1 MVPFSNS
8 RERKSF
14 RFFAQFRT
22 ESMSDSRLKYVY
34 VKIAENLGFHNSDAV
49 EDWALKLDH
58 DDIAKLQSFFE
69 ADGPPAVFFYTFER
83 DPLRI
88 KVSIDPREYPG
99 EVCQFVPYVLR
110 VDCDKNGVTQT
121 NIDSSI
127 VCGVVIGDP
136 VESFYRVFSDTYS
149 QAVKTTLEQSEED
162 FDRKE
167 ATILL
172 KSIERKSETV
182 AASVFSTKKAIKFE
196 MPSSMFDVTTDSS
209 SILAASRDDQITS
222 KFAMQCQQWCRQIQN
237 LLSITEQVRQED
249 ETSGPRAEMDYWRE
263 RMSIFS
269 SLVESLKEDEMH
281 TVISVLK
288 AAKHPII
295 TLWNELDIKITE
307 SSNEAKDNVKFLT
320 SLEKYTEMFY
330 VLDPPECEELIPGLI
345 TSVSMV
351 HNISRYYR
359 TPHRICTFLKKVTNQ
374 MINRCWSYIQ
384 QDGLL
389 YEQDRLKLI
398 EKFNSCIQLNQTYQR
413 IYEGTMKKKVPNQND
428 KGGSE
433 RELRTHFIIFGK
445 FDAFA
450 NRCKTLVELF
460 TTIDQFHNLK
470 NCQVEGMAA
479 IVSNFIENVD
489 FTVRCKDSIM
499 LDPRNHAFDDQFKAF
514 KDQCAEKDKQ
524 IRKIISD
531 AFQVTQT
538 VKDAIDL
545 HETLRETMT
554 RDEGKAELDVWFKT
568 TLQRFEEDVTNVR
581 TWFTQQADNPPVPK
595 NMPPLAGKIAWVRQ
609 LINRINGPMEIFSKY
624 DESFLRKISPS
635 YNKALY
641 HFMSYE
647 NKKYHE
653 FTEAANLL
661 KKEMQNTLL
670 KMDPTTH
677 ALAINFSLD
686 VLKVFQEAAVLK
698 RLGFE
703 LPEGFE
709 PLLAREQQLK
719 IARAELSNLVVRY
732 DNIINMIDETFAD
745 LFYDAKNQLDEAI
758 APAGKTLTWTSL
770 SLDSFITDLKSKI
783 SLFEE
788 ALNKVND
795 IRTFS
800 INKALKE
807 ISESRLLPQFTEP
820 FTDSQEFIDKAKAD
834 AEEAVTHIH
843 ARIQVIISGVCDILR
858 IISTVSKIGAI
869 DEDGNEH
876 VFELRESEHM
886 LVIWIHA
893 VFVLVKTYIGMTNRA
908 VINMFRHSI
917 QDLINY
923 LKSDNP
929 SLPTLFST
937 ELKPTLPELT
947 IFPNMA
953 SLQQTLN
960 EVVRAMLRATRNIKT
975 WPVVVFEPT
984 LHQEKEIQQQQ
995 ENKSREEEDDLLP
1008 ASSAD
1013 YQPKDYFNY
1022 LTRENIAIATI
1033 ISVTN
1038 QMFHFDPL
1046 LKDYFNNFKRYTFLW
1061 DSDIDAQFE
1070 EFEAKNPTIRDIKE
1084 KMDKFLILENSI
1096 EEMDPK
1102 SRIGPIL
1109 INCDSVKVA
1118 LMAEAKKWKQKYG
1131 DLLNKIGRNDMMKL
1145 INFMDKMKN
1154 SLSKGISQLEDLRS
1168 AMEALK
1174 KVRNMA
1180 AKFDIKMTPI
1190 EESYQLLSKYNVV
1203 VPQEEL
1209 EQFEGLTYNWNKL
1222 KELEKQQQEILQ
1234 KVSPSFK
1241 NQVVEGMDQ
1250 FLVDFKLFLKQYHE
1264 EGPMAPGLSPSEAS
1278 ERLKIFQHQFDGFQ
1292 KRWTTFSG
1300 GQELFGL
1307 PRTELPELAELA
1319 KQLRCLNQLYGLY
1332 NEVNAYTR
1340 GIRDVLWVDVKF
1352 NEIEPTMT
1360 EFQSKARRLPNEMKT
1375 WQAYIDLQNKI
1386 DNFVDVMVVLEALSN
1401 PAVQECHWKQIIEIT
1416 GCELDIDPDVFRL
1429 GHVFDAGLL
1438 DHKEDIHDICN
1449 AAEHEAKILSKLHE
1463 IELDWQTTE
1472 FTFANFKDMK
1482 DILLKGAETNE
1493 IVTKIED
1500 SIVALSTLNSNRFV
1514 GRFKKEVELWMKKLT
1529 TSSTVINEW
1538 LQVQSMWIYLEAVFS
1553 GGDIA
1558 KYMTHETKAFSQI
1571 NKNWMTVMK
1580 NANDIK
1586 NVIAVCYGDEG
1597 LQKLFVHLL
1606 EQLQKCQKALA
1617 GYIEKKRAAF
1627 PRFYFVSDP
1636 VILEILGQASNPQ
1649 AIQPH
1654 LQSIFANL
1662 VHLDFDSLQYNKI
1675 LKMRSDE
1682 GEQVAFSIPFL
1693 AQGNVE
1699 VWLND
1704 LVTRMR
1710 QTVRDI
1716 CTDMGQKIFQS
1727 TTQDWVFGD
1736 FPKQILLLQMM
1747 LWWTYRTE
1755 EALTRASAKNRK
1767 AMNECLN
1774 EFDTRFR
1781 ELIKIAGSLDKG
1793 NKLVSLHIEVL
1804 ITLFLHNLDIF
1815 KQLVASGINNPR
1827 HFDWQKQMRYYWQV
1841 DGRKCI
1847 VSITDVDREYSYE
1860 YLGCTSRLVITP
1872 LTDRC
1877 YITLAQAL
1885 GLSMGGAPAGPAGTG
1900 KTETVKDMSK
1910 AIGIMCVVFNC
1921 SDQMNYQALGRIF
1934 RGLAQSGVWGDFD
1947 EFNRIELDV
1956 LSVAAQQIACVFNAC
1971 RERLRIFR
1979 FTDGSMVEL
1988 DNRVAIFITMNPG
2001 YAGRQELP
2009 ENLKIQF
2016 RMVAMMVPDKRLIMK
2031 VKLASSG
2038 FAEYEMLSDKFSLL
2052 YTLCSEQLSKQVH
2065 YDWGLRNILSVLRF
2079 SKEVR
2084 AQNPTM
2090 DESKLL
2096 KKVLKNMNLSKLVD
2110 DDEPLYSALLTD
2122 VFPNTELDETTNED
2136 IKRAIIHNAK
2146 ESNLDPFPEWLTKV
2160 MQLFE
2165 TCEVRHGIMILGHSG
2180 TGKSAII
2187 NTLIKALSDDRGPHR
2202 LLKMNPKAITSS
2214 QMFGI
2219 LDPSSNDW
2227 TDGIF
2232 SSLWRFACKK
2242 TNENVWIELDGPVDA
2257 IWIENLNSVLDDNKT
2272 LTLANGDRLPMPN
2285 SVKLLFEMSSLDN
2298 ASPATVSRAG
2308 MIYVPSHVLKWGPIA
2323 QSWISKADFKPIQQ
2337 VFPDLISHFDNV
2349 FTYVL
2354 ENLQLVMRTS
2364 QVHIITT
2371 ILHIFESLISTRDND
2386 GYLKLN
2392 ITEPELLMKL
2402 IIFSVMWSFGGFLD
2416 GEGRAKLSQFLCNEY
2431 QLPDNI
2437 PKDQLFNFMVDKN
2450 TGEWVNW
2457 EDRLEPYIYPK
2468 GDVPEFATILVPTID
2483 NIRIEYLLSLLAHG
2497 GRSVLLIGD
2506 SGTAKTATINTF
2518 LESFNKDQWVTKTF
2532 NFSSATTPLLF
2543 QTSIESIIEKTIG
2556 TTFGPVGGKKM
2567 EVFID
2572 DISMPQINEWGDQV
2586 TNEIVRQLMEDG
2598 GFYSLEKP
2606 GEFLTI
2612 IRTQFLAAMATPGG
2626 GRNDI
2631 PDRLKRHFSVFN
2643 CIMPDSASINRI
2655 YSTIIDGY
2663 FIPERGFNPQTINTT
2678 SNIVRATYEVWS
2690 QTKAKMLPTPT
2701 KFHYVFNLRDL
2712 SRIVQGIIQVTQQSC
2727 NSPEQVVSL
2736 WANECF
2742 RVIPDKFI
2750 SQEDKDWFAS
2760 TIVKIGTEV
2769 FGTQYEQIL
2778 TDAPNALFCSFMTD
2792 IDYSQYEDV
2801 EESKIPRIYEEVSS
2815 FDALSARCME
2825 FMREHNSKPTT
2836 KGKKLD
2842 LVLFEDAMNHLVRIS
2857 RIIGMPRGNAMLVG
2871 VGGSGKQSLTRL
2883 ASTILGYQTFQITPG
2898 RTYSTNDFLADL
2910 RELYKRAGVLNKPIT
2925 FIFTDNEVKEESFLE
2940 YVNNMLTTGEIA
2952 NLFTRDNYEALMS
2965 DMRAIFAKEV
2975 RNAVD
2980 TDENVWNYF
2989 IDRVKHNLHVVL
3001 CFSPVGEQF
3010 RKRNLKFPG
3019 LFNGCTIDWFTHWP
3033 REGLVSVAKS
3043 FVQPLDIV
3051 TQVSDLKDRLAECF
3065 ADIHESVHD
3074 GCEDY
3079 FSRFRRRTFV
3089 TPKSYLSFLSSF
3101 KSLYFTQLSKIQGD
3115 ASRMK
3120 EGLEKIR
3127 EAKDQVAVMK
3137 GKLIEQ
3143 ENQLHIA
3150 QQNAEQMLEG
3160 LTIKRNEAEQ
3170 QRQEVQLVKEEQQRE
3185 ADAIKKIQE
3194 EAQHELELAEPALQ
3208 RATEALDSIKASDI
3222 VEIAGYAMPAYLI
3235 KRIIDGVLILRY
3247 MKLDPYVPESYEFK
3261 SPNGPIQCPS
3271 IAPSWQ
3277 YGQPMMKSNDF
3288 LKSLSGYNL
3297 EFINEEICD
3306 LLQPYLSMIDF
3317 NPQCAALASNAAAG
3331 LCSWVRNMV
3340 EYHQVEKVVRP
3351 KKLAAS
3357 IAQANLLR
3365 AQAELAKIEEQ
3376 LAEKEQQLATLQK
3389 SYDEAIAEQHR
3400 FKQLAEGT
3408 QKKLQSAQALIDAL
3422 SGEKGRW
3429 ETEAEQLNDMIF
3441 KTVGNA
3447 TLGAAFNSYCGM
3459 FNHTMRRMFLND
3471 KWPQLLGSNYIPSD
3485 TNIDI
3490 IALFANEATLDQW
3503 QLQGLP
3509 SDELSRQNGVIC
3521 TNAPTY
3527 PLLIDPQG
3535 QAHKWI
3541 TNRHKADGLIITSF
3555 DNRYFKTH
3563 VENALQEGKPLLIED
3578 CGEEIDPLLDNVLAK
3593 NYIQAGRLVQVSLAG
3608 REVIISDGFKMY
3620 FTTKLANPHFAPET
3634 FAKTAVIEFSV
3645 TQFGLEEQLLNLV
3658 ILREKENLENERQRL
3673 LEQVASLRKTLLD
3686 LENLLLEQLRS
3697 SQGNLLE
3704 NTTLITTLASTKQ
3717 KSQEN
3722 KESLASAMETNQK
3735 INKSREDYRPVAV
3748 RGAVIYFLI
3757 QEMSLVNP
3765 MYQVSLNQFL
3775 GKFYESIETAE
3786 KDNFPAKRI
3795 ENIIKKL
3802 TYTCWSYIIR
3812 GLYEKDKLLFC
3823 LQLALKIEISL
3834 DRLDTNSDTS
3844 GITFNDYQI
3853 YIKAGAALPPG
3864 AASNVQE
3871 SFGEMFDPIR
3881 DNLIALSQV
3890 SSLRGIL
3897 NYISTSQSDWA
3908 KLLTSPTPE
3917 QDQLPV
3923 FSPAKDSDIKP
3934 FQKAV
3939 IIRCLRP
3946 DRAIF
3951 ASMKYI
3957 GEFLGEEY
3965 NEYPSVSLDNIAAE
3979 AGNSSPV
3986 IFLLSPGSDPTPL
3999 IEEAARKA
4007 KKELNT
4013 VSMGQGRE
4021 EFAENFIN
4029 QSKHKGEWVLLQNC
4043 HLGLR
4048 YMETLFEMYK
4058 ADTLAGSQAKKE
4070 SEEEN
4075 KDGEVKKKQP
4085 EKQVTSNKPQVTH
4098 EDYRLWITT
4107 EVHPKFPISLLQLSL
4122 KLTNEP
4128 PAGAKASMKRTISSI
4143 SQQTIDTVELPEWRR
4158 LIYVLAFFN
4167 TTVQERR
4174 KFGPLGWAIPYEF
4187 NHSDFTASLAFM
4199 CGQIV
4204 DAQLKGQ
4211 NKGYDQ
4217 SFWQTVRYG
4226 VCEIHYGGRVTDELD
4241 RRLIKTIGEIYFDNS
4256 KIVQDEHKAT
4266 LAFDSRGEYT
4276 IIDCNQVNAY
4286 IQHINSMP
4294 SHDPPD
4300 VFGLHPLADVKLRRD
4315 QANEIFQ
4322 KIIDIQPKESAVGGM
4337 TREDLVLQKIKEL
4350 LPGVPQDFSMDR
4362 VRSLVYSR
4370 GSKPLDICCKQEI
4383 ERMQIVL
4390 TTLRTTLTDLE
4401 LAIDGSIVMNDQLYN
4416 SMNSIYDERIPDHWK
4431 KISWPAENLKDW
4443 FEQVKLRY
4451 DQYAKWIEN
4460 GRLDSF
4466 WLGGMF
4472 NPGGFL
4478 TSLRQSTCRVHSW
4491 SLNDTFLQSE
4501 VQSLAKGLNPSDKD
4515 KDGPKEFVYLRGLF
4529 LEGARWGKGMTSNQ
4543 QSAWGLT
4550 ELQTSTGRGKQG
4562 GKPVTDLRN
4571 EMPLIKV
4578 WAVKRDQKNKEAL
4591 FSTTSDTYV
4600 CPVYKNSNRTDLNYV
4615 FDIPLKSLNSN
4626 IKAKHWVLRGVCLTT
4641 L

>member
-1 MVPFSNS
+1 
-8 RERKSF
+8 
-14 RFFAQFRT
+14 
-22 ESMSDSRLKYVY
+22 MSDSRLKYIY
-34 VKIAENLGFHNSDAV
+34 SKIAENLGFTKADPV
-49 EDWALKLDH
+49 EDWAM
-58 DDIAKLQSFFE
+58 KLQQNDLSKITSFFE
-69 ADGPPAVFFYTFER
+69 ADGPPAVFFYTLSR
-83 DPLRI
+83 DPLRM
-88 KVSIDPREYPG
+88 KVSIDPQEYPG
-99 EVCQFVPYVLR
+99 ENCIFVPYILR
-110 VDCDKNGVTQT
+110 IESDKNGVSQS
-121 NIDSSI
+121 NIDSTI
-127 VCGVVIGDP
+127 VCGVVHGDP
-136 VESFYRVFSDTYS
+136 VESFYRMFTDTYLP
-149 QAVKTTLEQSEED
+149 AVQTTLDQSEEN

-167 ATILL
+167 ANILL

-182 AASVFSTKKAIKFE
+182 AASVFSTKKAIQFE
-196 MPSSMFDVTTDSS
+196 PPQSMFDVTTDSS
-209 SILAASRDDQITS
+209 SILAASRDDSITS
-222 KFAMQCQQWCRQIQN
+222 KFSMQCKVWCTQIQN
-237 LLSITEQVRQED
+237 LLSVTEQVRQED

-269 SLVESLKEDEMH
+269 SLVDSLKGDEMH

-288 AAKHPII
+288 AAKHPVL
-295 TLWNELDIKITE
+295 TLWNDLDCKITE
-307 SSNEAKDNVKFLT
+307 SANEAKDNVKFLS

-330 VLDPPECEELIPGLI
+330 ALDPPECEDLIPGLI

-374 MINRCWSYIQ
+374 MINRCCSYIQ
-384 QDGLL
+384 MGGLL
-389 YEQDRLKLI
+389 YEQERQQLI
-398 EKFNSCIQLNQTYQR
+398 DKFNACIKLNQTYQR
-413 IYEGTMKKKVPNQND
+413 IYDGTMKKKVPNQTD

-445 FDAFA
+445 FDAFS
-450 NRCKTLVELF
+450 NRCKVLVDLF
-460 TTIDQFHNLK
+460 STIDQFHNLK
-470 NCQVEGMAA
+470 NCKVEGMAS
-479 IVSNFIENVD
+479 IVANFIENVD

-499 LDPRNHAFDDQFKAF
+499 LDPRNKYFDEQFRIF
-514 KDQCAEKDKQ
+514 KEQCGEKDKQ
-524 IRKIISD
+524 IRKLLAN

-538 VKDAIDL
+538 VKEAIEL

-554 RDEGKAELDVWFKT
+554 REEGKLELDIWFKK

-581 TWFTQQADNPPVPK
+581 TWFTQQADNPPIPK
-595 NMPPLAGKIAWVRQ
+595 NMPPLAGKITWIRQ
-609 LINRINGPMEIFSKY
+609 LISRINEPMNIFTKY
-624 DESFLRKISPS
+624 DESYLKRISTS

-641 HFMSYE
+641 HFMLYE
-647 NKKYHE
+647 TKKYNE
-653 FTEAANLL
+653 FTDAANAL

-670 KMDPTTH
+670 KMDPNTH
-677 ALAINFSLD
+677 TLSVNFSLD
-686 VLKVFQEAAVLK
+686 VMRVFQEAAVLK

-703 LPEGFE
+703 LPEGFDTF
-709 PLLAREQQLK
+709 LAREHQLK
-719 IARAELSNLVVRY
+719 VVRAELSNLVVRY
-732 DNIINMIDETFAD
+732 DNILYMISESFED
-745 LFYDAKNQLDEAI
+745 LFSDAKNQLDEVI

-770 SLDSFITDLKSKI
+770 SLDQFINSVKSKI
-783 SLFEE
+783 VLLEE

-795 IRTFS
+795 IRIFS

-807 ISESRLLPQFTEP
+807 ITDSRLLPTFDQT
-820 FTDSQEFIDKAKAD
+820 FTDSQELIDKAKLD
-834 AEEAVTHIH
+834 SEEEVKHIH
-843 ARIQVIISGVCDILR
+843 ARIQVIISGVCEILR
-858 IISTVSKIGAI
+858 IISTVSNIGVLT
-869 DEDGNEH
+869 EDDNEH
-876 VFELRESEHM
+876 IFELREAEHM
-886 LVIWIHA
+886 MVVWTHP
-893 VFVLVKTYIGMTNRA
+893 VFTLFRTYTGMTNRA
-908 VINMFRHSI
+908 VTNMLRYSI
-917 QDLINY
+917 KDFVDLLLAKNQTI
-923 LKSDNP
+923 
-929 SLPTLFST
+929 PTLFAS
-937 ELKPTLPELT
+937 ELKPTVPDLS
-947 IFPNMA
+947 IYPNLDN
-953 SLQQTLN
+953 LQQTLN
-960 EVVRAMLRATRNIKT
+960 EVVRAMLRSTKKIAT
-975 WPVVVFEPT
+975 WPLTVFEPS
-984 LHQEKEIQQQQ
+984 LHQEQQIEPQQDKPGDQQ
-995 ENKSREEEDDLLP
+995 EEDELLP
-1008 ASSAD
+1008 ANSQD
-1013 YQPKDYFNY
+1013 YRPRDYFNY
-1022 LTRENIAIATI
+1022 LSRDNTAIAML

-1038 QMFHFDPL
+1038 KMHHFDPMI
-1046 LKDYFNNFKRYTFLW
+1046 KNYIDNFKKLTFLW
-1061 DSDIDAQFE
+1061 DSDFDVQFE
-1070 EFEAKNPTIRDIKE
+1070 EFEAKNPTIREIKE
-1084 KMDKFLILENSI
+1084 KMEKFLTLENTI
-1096 EEMDPK
+1096 EEMEPK

-1109 INCDSVKVA
+1109 MNCESVKTA

-1145 INFMDKMKN
+1145 SEFMEKMKN
-1154 SLSKGISQLEDLRS
+1154 NLSKGITQLEDLRS
-1168 AMEALK
+1168 AMESLK

-1180 AKFDIKMTPI
+1180 AKFEIKMAPI
-1190 EESYQLLSKYNVV
+1190 EESYQLLAKYNVV
-1203 VPQEEL
+1203 VPQEEI

-1222 KELEKQQQEILQ
+1222 QELEHQQQEILQ

-1241 NQVVEGMDQ
+1241 NQVVEGMEQ
-1250 FLVDFKLFLKQYHE
+1250 FLVDFQLFLKQYHN
-1264 EGPMAPGLSPSEAS
+1264 EGPMSPGLSPSDAS
-1278 ERLKIFQHQFDGFQ
+1278 ERLKIFQHQFDNIQ

-1307 PRTELPELAELA
+1307 PRTELPELADLS

-1332 NEVNAYTR
+1332 NEVNSYTR

-1401 PAVQECHWKQIIEIT
+1401 PAVQECHWKQIIELT
-1416 GCELDIDPDVFRL
+1416 GCDLDIDPDVFRL

-1449 AAEHEAKILSKLHE
+1449 AAEQEAKILTKLHE
-1463 IELDWQTTE
+1463 IECDWQSTE

-1500 SIVALSTLNSNRFV
+1500 SIVVLSSLNSNRFV
-1514 GRFKKEVELWMKKLT
+1514 GRFKKDVELWMKKLT

-1675 LKMRSDE
+1675 LKMRSEE
-1682 GEQVAFSIPFL
+1682 GEQVTFSIPFL

-1704 LVTRMR
+1704 LVSRMR

-1716 CTDMGQKIFQS
+1716 CTDMGQKIITS
-1727 TTQDWVFGD
+1727 TTQDWVFGE
-1736 FPKQILLLQMM
+1736 FPKQVLLLEMM

-1781 ELIKIAGSLDKG
+1781 ELIKVAGSLDKS
-1793 NKLVSLHIEVL
+1793 NRLVSLHVEVL

-1815 KQLVASGINNPR
+1815 KQLVAAGINNPR

-1841 DGRKCI
+1841 EGRKCI

-1910 AIGIMCVVFNC
+1910 ALGIMCVVFNC

-1934 RGLAQSGVWGDFD
+1934 RGLAQAGVWGDFD

-1956 LSVAAQQIACVFNAC
+1956 LSVAAQQVACVFNAC

-2038 FAEYEMLSDKFSLL
+2038 FSEYEILSDKFSLL

-2090 DESKLL
+2090 DESRLL
-2096 KKVLKNMNLSKLVD
+2096 MKVLKNMNLSKLVD
-2110 DDEPLYSALLTD
+2110 DDDPLYVDLLND
-2122 VFPNTELDETTNED
+2122 VFPNTQLDSSTNDD
-2136 IKRAIIHNAK
+2136 IRRAIIHNA
-2146 ESNLDPFPEWLTKV
+2146 EAAGLDPFDDWLTKV

-2187 NTLIKALSDDRGPHR
+2187 NTLVKALSDERGPHR
-2202 LLKMNPKAITSS
+2202 VLKMNPKAITSS

-2242 TNENVWIELDGPVDA
+2242 TNENVWIGLDGPVDA

-2285 SVKLLFEMSSLDN
+2285 TVKLLFEMSSLDN

-2308 MIYVPSHVLKWGPIA
+2308 MIYVPSNVLGWRPIA
-2323 QSWISKADFKPIQQ
+2323 QSWIRKEDFAPIRE
-2337 VFPDLISHFDNV
+2337 VFNDLITPLDDV
-2349 FTYVL
+2349 FNFVL
-2354 ENLQLVMRTS
+2354 HNIQMVMHTS

-2371 ILHIFESLISTRDND
+2371 ILHIFESLISTRDDD
-2386 GYLKLN
+2386 GYLKLTV
-2392 ITEPELLMKL
+2392 TEPELLNKL
-2402 IIFSVMWSFGGFLD
+2402 MIFSTLWAFGGFLD
-2416 GEGRAKLSQFLCNEY
+2416 GEGRIKLSQHMWALYNFPNT
-2431 QLPDNI
+2431 I
-2437 PKDQLFNFMVDKN
+2437 RKDQLFDYVVDKT
-2450 TGEWVNW
+2450 TGEWQNW
-2457 EDRLEPYIYPK
+2457 EERLQPYLYPK

-2497 GRSVLLIGD
+2497 GTSVLLIGD

-2518 LESFNKDQWVTKTF
+2518 LSTFNKDQWVTKTF
-2532 NFSSATTPLLF
+2532 NFSSATTPYLF

-2556 TTFGPVGGKKM
+2556 TTFGPIGGKKM

-2606 GEFLTI
+2606 GEFTTI
-2612 IRTQFLAAMATPGG
+2612 IKTQFLAAMCTPGG

-2643 CIMPDSASINRI
+2643 CIMPDAQSINRI
-2655 YSTIIDGY
+2655 YSTIIEGY
-2663 FIPERGFNPQTINTT
+2663 FIPERGFNPLTVAAAG
-2678 SNIVRATYEVWS
+2678 NIVRATHEVWS

-2712 SRIVQGIIQVTQQSC
+2712 SRIVQGIIQVTTKSC
-2727 NSPEQVVSL
+2727 NSPEQIVSL

-2742 RVIPDKFI
+2742 RVIPDKFV
-2750 SQEDKDWFAS
+2750 SQEDKDWFAG
-2760 TIVKIGTEV
+2760 TIVRVGTEV
-2769 FGTQYEQIL
+2769 FGTQYEQVL
-2778 TDAPNALFCSFMTD
+2778 TDAPNVLFCSFMTD

-2801 EESKIPRIYEEVSS
+2801 DESKIPRIYEEVSS
-2815 FDALSARCME
+2815 FDALSERCME
-2825 FMREHNSKPTT
+2825 FMREHNAKPAT

-2883 ASTILGYQTFQITPG
+2883 ASTILGYQTFQVSPG
-2898 RTYSTNDFLADL
+2898 RSYSTNDFLADL
-2910 RELYKRAGVLNKPIT
+2910 RELYRRAGVLNKPIT

-2952 NLFTRDNYEALMS
+2952 NLFTRDNYEALMA
-2965 DMRAIFAKEV
+2965 DMRTIFVKEV

-3033 REGLVSVAKS
+3033 REGLVSVARS
-3043 FVQPLDIV
+3043 FVQPLDIA

-3065 ADIHESVHD
+3065 ADIHESVHE

-3143 ENQLHIA
+3143 ENQLHVA

-3160 LTIKRNEAEQ
+3160 LTVKRNEAEQ

-3185 ADAIKKIQE
+3185 ADAIRKIQE
-3194 EAQHELELAEPALQ
+3194 EAQLELELAEPALK

-3247 MKLDPYVPESYEFK
+3247 MKLDPYVAESYEFK

-3271 IAPSWQ
+3271 ITPSWQ
-3277 YGQPMMKSNDF
+3277 YGQPMMKSSDF

-3357 IAQANLLR
+3357 IAQANLIR
-3365 AQAELAKIEEQ
+3365 AQADLAKIEEQ

-3389 SYDEAIAEQHR
+3389 SYDDAIAEQHR
-3400 FKQLAEGT
+3400 FKQMAEGT

-3447 TLGAAFNSYCGM
+3447 TMGAAFNSYCGM
-3459 FNHTMRRMFLND
+3459 FNHTMRRLFLND
-3471 KWPQLLGSNYIPSD
+3471 KWPQLLGANSIPSD
-3485 TNIDI
+3485 SNIDI
-3490 IALFANEATLDQW
+3490 IALFANEAVLDLW

-3563 VENALQEGKPLLIED
+3563 VENALQDGKPLLIED

-3593 NYIQAGRLVQVSLAG
+3593 NYIQSGRLIQVSLAG
-3608 REVIISDGFKMY
+3608 REVIVSDGFKMY

-3673 LEQVASLRKTLLD
+3673 LEQVAALRKTLLD

-3786 KDNFPAKRI
+3786 KDNFPLKRI

-3802 TYTCWSYIIR
+3802 TFTCWSYIIR

-3823 LQLALKIEISL
+3823 LQLALKIEMSL
-3834 DRLDTNSDTS
+3834 DKVDKNGNSM

-3853 YIKAGAALPPG
+3853 YIKAGSALPPG
-3864 AASNVQE
+3864 ASSNVQE
-3871 SFGEMFDPIR
+3871 SFGEIFDPVR

-3897 NYISTSQSDWA
+3897 NYISTSQSDWG
-3908 KLLTSPTPE
+3908 KLLTSPAPE

-3923 FSPAKDSDIKP
+3923 FSPAKESDIKP
-3934 FQKAV
+3934 FQRAV

-3951 ASMKYI
+3951 ASTKYI
-3957 GEFLGEEY
+3957 QEFLGDEY
-3965 NEYPSVSLDNIAAE
+3965 IEYPSVSLDNIASE
-3979 AGNSSPV
+3979 AGNNLPV

-4021 EFAENFIN
+4021 EFADNFIT

-4048 YMETLFEMYK
+4048 YMDTLFEMYK
-4058 ADTLAGSQAKKE
+4058 ADALADSQAKKE
-4070 SEEEN
+4070 ANVSEN
-4075 KDGEVKKKQP
+4075 KGDGEPNTSRKKSN

-4143 SQQTIDTVELPEWRR
+4143 SQQSIDTVELPEWRR

-4199 CGQIV
+4199 SGQIV
-4204 DAQLKGQ
+4204 DAQMKGA
-4211 NKGYDQ
+4211 NKGYDA

-4256 KIVQDEHKAT
+4256 KIVQDEHKDT
-4266 LAFDSRGEYT
+4266 LSFDGRGEYT
-4276 IIDCNQVNAY
+4276 IIDCNQVQAY
-4286 IQHINSMP
+4286 IQHINTMP

-4350 LPGVPQDFSMDR
+4350 LPGVPRDFSMER
-4362 VRSLVYSR
+4362 VRSLVSTR
-4370 GSKPLDICCKQEI
+4370 GKKPLDICCKQEI
-4383 ERMQIVL
+4383 ERMQVVL
-4390 TTLRTTLTDLE
+4390 TALRTTLTDLE

-4416 SMNSIYDERIPDHWK
+4416 SMNSIYDGRIPDHWK

-4451 DQYAKWIEN
+4451 DQYAKWIET

-4478 TSLRQSTCRVHSW
+4478 TSLRQSTCRSHGASW

-4501 VQSLAKGLNPSDKD
+4501 VQSLARGLNASDKD
-4515 KDGPKEFVYLRGLF
+4515 KDGPKEFVYLRGLY

-4578 WAVKRDQKNKEAL
+4578 WAVKRDQKNKENI

-4600 CPVYKNSNRTDLNYV
+4600 CPVYKNSTRTDLNYV

-4626 IKAKHWVLRGVCLTT
+4626 IKAKHWVLRGVCITT
-4641 L
+4641 I